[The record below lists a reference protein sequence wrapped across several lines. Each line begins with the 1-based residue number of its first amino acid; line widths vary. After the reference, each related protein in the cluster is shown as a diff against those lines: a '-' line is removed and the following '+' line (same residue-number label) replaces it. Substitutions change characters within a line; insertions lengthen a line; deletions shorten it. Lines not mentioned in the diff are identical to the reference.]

1 LSVDIT
7 GIGIVSPAGIGMDDF
22 ACAIGV
28 PPRPA
33 AGFRV
38 PAFGLEEYV
47 GNPSSFRR
55 VADATKFTLAAIS
68 MALSDAGLDRDRRR
82 SGREGL
88 LVGVTHGA
96 IDFST
101 RFHQG
106 LLLEGPQGASPLH
119 FTESVLN
126 APAGNAA
133 IAFGFRGPV
142 HTLIGEETVGGS
154 AVRMALSLL
163 RSGELDR
170 CIVAGAEEWVVIVAN
185 AYDGIDRARGMGKRG
200 SPPPAPLGEGAA
212 ALVLETASVDSRRRA
227 ASKGTI
233 RGVVSRR
240 LQPPGMSA
248 AVEEAVWAV
257 IGLAACRTEEI
268 AHVILP
274 TGRYRRVVEQ
284 GTVRAMGEK
293 AGVIRWIDIAP
304 HVGNPFGAA
313 GLMQVAASAARH
325 AENTGKCGLVLT
337 CGIEGSF
344 CALVTGSE
352 GR

>member
-1 LSVDIT
+1 MNVFIT
-7 GIGIVSPAGIGMDDF
+7 GIGIVSPAGIGMEGF
-22 ACAIGV
+22 ACAIAA
-28 PPRPA
+28 PPRPE

-38 PAFGLEEYV
+38 PAFDLEEYV
-47 GNPSSFRR
+47 GNPPSFRR
-55 VADATKFTLAAIS
+55 VANATKFTLAAIS
-68 MALSDAGLDRDRRR
+68 MALSDAGLDRDRGRN
-82 SGREGL
+82 GREGL

-119 FTESVLN
+119 FSESVLN

-142 HTLIGEETVGGS
+142 HTLIGEETVGGK
-154 AVRMALSLL
+154 AIGMALSLL

-170 CIVAGAEEWVVIVAN
+170 CIVAGAEEWADIVVN
-185 AYDGIDRARGMGKRG
+185 AYGRVDRARGMGGHG
-200 SPPPAPLGEGAA
+200 SGPPVPLGEGAA
-212 ALVLETASVDSRRRA
+212 ALVLETAAPRRGAVPR
-227 ASKGTI
+227 GTI
-233 RGVVSRR
+233 RGVASRR
-240 LQPPGMSA
+240 LRPPALSSAVEAAVRAVIDSA
-248 AVEEAVWAV
+248 AF
-257 IGLAACRTEEI
+257 RTEEVG
-268 AHVILP
+268 HVVLP
-274 TGRYRRVVEQ
+274 TGRYRRVVELGAARALGERA
-284 GTVRAMGEK
+284 GT
-293 AGVIRWIDIAP
+293 IRWIDIAP

-325 AENTGKCGLVLT
+325 AEDAGRCGLVLS

-344 CALVTGSE
+344 VALATGSE

>member
-1 LSVDIT
+1 
-7 GIGIVSPAGIGMDDF
+7 MDDF
-22 ACAIGV
+22 ASAIAV
-28 PPRPA
+28 PPRPE

-68 MALSDAGLDRDRRR
+68 MALSDAGLERDRSRV
-82 SGREGL
+82 GREGL

-133 IAFGFRGPV
+133 IAFGIRGPV
-142 HTLIGEETVGGS
+142 HTMIGEETVGGN
-154 AVRMALSLL
+154 AIGMALSLL
-163 RSGELDR
+163 HSGELDR
-170 CIVAGAEEWVVIVAN
+170 CIVAGAEEWVDIVVN
-185 AYDGIDRARGMGKRG
+185 AYDRVDRARGMLRHG
-200 SPPPAPLGEGAA
+200 SDPPVPLGEGAA

-227 ASKGTI
+227 ASRGTI

-240 LQPPGMSA
+240 LQPPAMSA
-248 AVEEAVWAV
+248 TVEEAVRAV
-257 IGLAACRTEEI
+257 IGTAACRMEEI
-268 AHVILP
+268 GHVVLP
-274 TGRYRRVVEQ
+274 TGRNRRVVEQ
-284 GTVRAMGEK
+284 GTARALGER
-293 AGVIRWIDIAP
+293 AGGIRWIDIAP

-313 GLMQVAASAARH
+313 GLMQVAASAARR
-325 AENTGKCGLVLT
+325 AEDAGKCGLVLI

-344 CALVTGSE
+344 FAVVTGSE

>member
-1 LSVDIT
+1 
-7 GIGIVSPAGIGMDDF
+7 MDDF
-22 ACAIGV
+22 ASAIAV
-28 PPRPA
+28 PPRQEA
-33 AGFRV
+33 DFRV
-38 PAFGLEEYV
+38 PAFGLEGYV
-47 GNPSSFRR
+47 GNPPSFRR

-68 MALSDAGLDRDRRR
+68 MALSDAGLDRDRCR

-133 IAFGFRGPV
+133 IAFGIRGPV
-142 HTLIGEETVGGS
+142 HTLIGEETVGGN
-154 AVRMALSLL
+154 VIGMALSLL

-170 CIVAGAEEWVVIVAN
+170 CIVAGAEEWVDIVVN
-185 AYDGIDRARGMGKRG
+185 AYDRVDRARGMGRRG
-200 SPPPAPLGEGAA
+200 SGPPAPLGEGAA
-212 ALVLETASVDSRRRA
+212 ALVLETASVDSRRST
-227 ASKGTI
+227 ASRGTI

-240 LQPPGMSA
+240 LQPVAMSA
-248 AVEEAVWAV
+248 AVEEAVRAV
-257 IGLAACRTEEI
+257 IGSAACRMEEI
-268 AHVILP
+268 GHVVLP

-284 GTVRAMGEK
+284 GTACALGERAR
-293 AGVIRWIDIAP
+293 VIRWIDIAP

-325 AENTGKCGLVLT
+325 AYGDGQCGLVLS

-344 CALVTGSE
+344 IALVTGSE

>member
-1 LSVDIT
+1 
-7 GIGIVSPAGIGMDDF
+7 MEDF
-22 ACAIGV
+22 ACAIAA
-28 PPRPA
+28 PPRPE

-38 PAFGLEEYV
+38 PSFGLEEYV
-47 GNPSSFRR
+47 GNPPSFRR
-55 VADATKFTLAAIS
+55 VANATKFTLAAIS
-68 MALSDAGLDRDRRR
+68 MALTDAGLDRDRGRG
-82 SGREGL
+82 GREGL

-119 FTESVLN
+119 FSESVLN

-142 HTLIGEETVGGS
+142 HTLVGEETAGGN
-154 AVRMALSLL
+154 AIGMALSLL

-170 CIVAGAEEWVVIVAN
+170 CIVAGAEEWADIVVN
-185 AYDGIDRARGMGKRG
+185 AYDRVDRARRMGGHG
-200 SPPPAPLGEGAA
+200 SGPPVPLGEGAA
-212 ALVLETASVDSRRRA
+212 ALVLETDAA
-227 ASKGTI
+227 ASKRSAVPRGTI

-240 LQPPGMSA
+240 LRPPAISA
-248 AVEEAVWAV
+248 SVEEAVRAV
-257 IGLAACRTEEI
+257 VDSAAFRTEEVG
-268 AHVILP
+268 HVVLP
-274 TGRYRRVVEQ
+274 TGRYRRGVEQ
-284 GTVRAMGEK
+284 GAACALGERAG
-293 AGVIRWIDIAP
+293 GIRWIDIAP

-325 AENTGKCGLVLT
+325 ADGAGQCGLVLS

-344 CALVTGSE
+344 FALVTGPE

>member
-1 LSVDIT
+1 
-7 GIGIVSPAGIGMDDF
+7 MDAF
-22 ACAIGV
+22 ARAIAV
-28 PPRPA
+28 PPRLE

-38 PAFGLEEYV
+38 PAFGLEKHV

-142 HTLIGEETVGGS
+142 HTLIGEETVGGN
-154 AVRMALSLL
+154 AIVMALSLL

-170 CIVAGAEEWVVIVAN
+170 CVVAGVEEWADIVVS
-185 AYDGIDRARGMGKRG
+185 AYDRVDRARGMGGHG
-200 SPPPAPLGEGAA
+200 SEPPVPLGEGAA
-212 ALVLETASVDSRRRA
+212 ALVLETAAVASQRSA
-227 ASKGTI
+227 ASRGTI
-233 RGVVSRR
+233 HGVISRR
-240 LQPPGMSA
+240 LHPPAMSA
-248 AVEEAVWAV
+248 AVEEAVRGV
-257 IGLAACRTEEI
+257 IDSAACRTEEI
-268 AHVILP
+268 GHVVLP
-274 TGRYRRVVEQ
+274 TGRYRREVEH
-284 GTVRAMGEK
+284 GTACVLGERAN
-293 AGVIRWIDIAP
+293 VIRWIDIAT
-304 HVGNPFGAA
+304 HVGNPFGAS
-313 GLMQVAASAARH
+313 GLMQVAASVARH
-325 AENTGKCGLVLT
+325 AYGGGQCGLVLS
-337 CGIEGSF
+337 CGVEGGF
-344 CALVTGSE
+344 FALVTGSE